1 MTQSLGIGIYAI
13 LNFTKYLLLASTLI
27 NNYKVIYLVNNKDL
41 LEPNIFIKVIIN
53 KSIKAGLSALLII
66 KRGIYVI
73 KRTLNNKLK
82 LIIINLI
89 LENIIIIKGFYINII
104 LKA

>member
-1 MTQSLGIGIYAI
+1 ML
-13 LNFTKYLLLASTLI
+13 TLI

-53 KSIKAGLSALLII
+53 KSIKAGSLALLII
-66 KRGIYVI
+66 KRSIYII
-73 KRTLNNKLK
+73 KRALSNKLR
-82 LIIINLI
+82 LIIIDLI
-89 LENIIIIKGFYINII
+89 LENIIIIKDFYINII